1 MLEFLN
7 LDIHTFENPLHCD
20 GFPLVVS
27 TLYLEPKIHYV
38 CQFGEH
44 PEERANNEE
53 ITEKL
58 AGVTTLN
65 EIYSAIKE
73 KVPKFEPIR

>member
-1 MLEFLN
+1 MNNPEDVTALENSFAEEIKKKG
-7 LDIHTFENPLHCD
+7 DDFKFFKD
-20 GFPLVVS
+20 
-27 TLYLEPKIHYV
+27 
-38 CQFGEH
+38 QFGEH

-58 AGVTTLN
+58 AGVPTLN

>member
-1 MLEFLN
+1 MYRCQHLRN
-7 LDIHTFENPLHCD
+7 
-20 GFPLVVS
+20 
-27 TLYLEPKIHYV
+27 V

>member
-1 MLEFLN
+1 MNNPEDVTALEN
-7 LDIHTFENPLHCD
+7 TFAEEIKKRGED
-20 GFPLVVS
+20 F
-27 TLYLEPKIHYV
+27 KFFKD
-38 CQFGEH
+38 QFGEH